1 MGERTPNVTDGNLGE
16 TLYALADTIHG
27 GRDPASSESYTAL
40 LLTSKE
46 DKCLGKVVEEAGEVV
61 MAAKD
66 DDHDH
71 IRYEM
76 GDLLYHMLV
85 VAEKYGITLN
95 ELAGELD
102 ARRK

>member
-1 MGERTPNVTDGNLGE
+1 MGERTPNVTEGNLGE
-16 TLYALADTIHG
+16 TLYALANTIHG
-27 GRDPASSESYTAL
+27 RWDHDSSESYTAL

-46 DKCLGKVVEEAGEVV
+46 DKCLGKVVEEAGEVL

-76 GDLLYHMLV
+76 GDLLYHLLV
-85 VAEKYGITLN
+85 VAERYGITLD
-95 ELAGELD
+95 ELAGELN
-102 ARRK
+102 ARMK

>member
-1 MGERTPNVTDGNLGE
+1 MGERTADVQDGDLGA
-16 TLYALADTIHG
+16 TIASLAKTIHG
-27 GRDPASSESYTAL
+27 RWEHDPAESYTAL

-61 MAAKD
+61 MACKD

-76 GDLLYHMLV
+76 GDLLYHLLV
-85 VAEKYGITLN
+85 VAERYGITIE

-102 ARRK
+102 ARMK